1 MMSPLD
7 VEAAAAAPEDTQ
19 KVVGQPSKPSFARK
33 WGPAMIAIA
42 VVVAINAALLGPSG
56 SKIPAL
62 TERHEA
68 ARELRE
74 ARTQAVLDMDYDPE
88 ADLKRGRDTAST
100 LRDVRRSLSATDSAA
115 TSSSDAVL
123 EYTRR
128 RHRVLGDYTHVD
140 VSDQFTAFGKW
151 SVTVIYFAYWV
162 FLMFPN
168 WFLPIGRPGIAL
180 GGGLTMVVWRYIL
193 FVSGQG
199 PVFDAERVIIM
210 EPLFLLF
217 GLMLTT
223 IYLEKMERGGL
234 FDKLRDSLDDPISW
248 KRSAKIMA
256 MSTIGSAAVM
266 NDSVVLIFSGVV
278 VDLCVRHK
286 VSIGCN
292 DTWLSPKFFLFSSYW
307 VIYFMVF
314 SIRSWVHMAS
324 HKSSSL
330 LLHFNI
336 YKIHRSPTP
345 SPTSSRSPP
354 PPTSVPASP

>member
-7 VEAAAAAPEDTQ
+7 VEAAAAAPEDNQ

-100 LRDVRRSLSATDSAA
+100 LRDVRRSLSATSADSSAA

-286 VSIGCN
+286 VCIGCIDPWLSQMFFLLSIGLFI
-292 DTWLSPKFFLFSSYW
+292 LS
-307 VIYFMVF
+307 
-314 SIRSWVHMAS
+314 
-324 HKSSSL
+324 
-330 LLHFNI
+330 
-336 YKIHRSPTP
+336 
-345 SPTSSRSPP
+345 
-354 PPTSVPASP
+354 

>member
-7 VEAAAAAPEDTQ
+7 VEAAAPEADK
-19 KVVGQPSKPSFARK
+19 KVVGPKPSFARR
-33 WGPAMIAIA
+33 WGPAMVAIA
-42 VVVAINAALLGPSG
+42 VVVAINAALLGPTG

-62 TERHEA
+62 SERHEA

-74 ARTQAVLDMDYDPE
+74 ARTQAALDMDYDPE
-88 ADLKRGRDTAST
+88 ADLKRGRDSASS
-100 LRDVRRSLSATDSAA
+100 LRDVRRSLSTADAD
-115 TSSSDAVL
+115 TSNSDAVM

-286 VSIGCN
+286 VS
-292 DTWLSPKFFLFSSYW
+292 
-307 VIYFMVF
+307 
-314 SIRSWVHMAS
+314 
-324 HKSSSL
+324 
-330 LLHFNI
+330 
-336 YKIHRSPTP
+336 
-345 SPTSSRSPP
+345 
-354 PPTSVPASP
+354 

>member
-7 VEAAAAAPEDTQ
+7 VEAAAPEAGK
-19 KVVGQPSKPSFARK
+19 KVVQSKPSFARK

-42 VVVAINAALLGPSG
+42 VVVAINAALLGPTG

-62 TERHEA
+62 SERHEA

-100 LRDVRRSLSATDSAA
+100 LRDVRRSLSATDAD
-115 TSSSDAVL
+115 TSNSDAVM

-286 VSIGCN
+286 VS
-292 DTWLSPKFFLFSSYW
+292 
-307 VIYFMVF
+307 
-314 SIRSWVHMAS
+314 
-324 HKSSSL
+324 
-330 LLHFNI
+330 
-336 YKIHRSPTP
+336 
-345 SPTSSRSPP
+345 
-354 PPTSVPASP
+354 